1 MVAGGRRLGH
11 SGSVTARTP
20 ASACP
25 ASAPDPDGRVD
36 VFVSHAG
43 RDRAW
48 AEWVA
53 WTLLDAGYTVEL

>member
-1 MVAGGRRLGH
+1 M
-11 SGSVTARTP
+11 TARTP